1 MREDISMRA
10 LFVTMLVAQSLLL
23 ADEVLLKNK
32 DRISGRILKL
42 DDKELTIQTQFA
54 GDIKIKR
61 EGIQAISTDEPV
73 QIAGK
78 DGQKRTAKLSPN
90 ENPADLKVFRSPAE
104 QAAYENAQRR
114 SRAPRFDELWNGSFD
129 LGYAQARGNAD
140 TNTIS
145 SALRAARATPRGTL
159 KANFTSLYSS
169 NRTSGKSLLTANAI
183 RGGIKYDGNF
193 TPKWYTFASQDFE
206 FDQFQGLDL
215 RLVPSGGLGFHG
227 VNKKDSKWDFF
238 AGGSVNR
245 ESFNTGLER
254 LSGEILAGNE
264 LNHRI
269 NPVFTLQEK
278 LVFYNNVSQAGNFRL
293 NADVSLGAAL
303 LKWMSWQVTTSN
315 RYLSNPLPGR
325 QTNDIL
331 VTTGVRLSFSR

>member
-1 MREDISMRA
+1 MKHCVLFFLGAA
-10 LFVTMLVAQSLLL
+10 LLFG
-23 ADEVLLKNK
+23 DEVLLKNK
-32 DRISGRILKL
+32 DRISGRILKF

-54 GDIKIKR
+54 GDIRIKR
-61 EGIQAISTDEPV
+61 EGIQSISTDEVV
-73 QIAGK
+73 QVSTKTGE
-78 DGQKRTAKLSPN
+78 KRTAKVTPT
-90 ENPADLKVFRSPAE
+90 ENPSDLKVFRTPAE
-104 QAAYENAQRR
+104 QEAYENAQRR
-114 SRAPRFDELWNGSFD
+114 SRRPRFDELWAGSFD

-145 SALRAARATPRGTL
+145 SALRASRATQRGTL
-159 KANFTSLYSS
+159 KGNFTSLYSS

-215 RLVPSGGLGFHG
+215 RLVPSGGLGLHG
-227 VNKKDSKWDFF
+227 VNKKDSKWDIF
-238 AGGSVNR
+238 AGASVNR
-245 ESFNTGLER
+245 ESFNTGLQRVSAE
-254 LSGEILAGNE
+254 LLAGNE
-264 LNHRI
+264 LNHRLSPI
-269 NPVFTLQEK
+269 FTLQEK
-278 LVFYNNVSQAGNFRL
+278 LVFYNNITQSGNFRL

-303 LKWMSWQVTTSN
+303 LKWMSWQFTTSN